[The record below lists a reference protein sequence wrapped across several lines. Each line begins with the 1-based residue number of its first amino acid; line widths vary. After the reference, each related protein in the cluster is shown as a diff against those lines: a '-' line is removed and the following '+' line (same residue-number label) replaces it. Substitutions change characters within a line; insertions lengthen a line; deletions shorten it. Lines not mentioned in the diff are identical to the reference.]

1 MKFNPADLNAP
12 SGDVIWEWRVFWPP
26 DSSLQQ
32 SPFDFSVIPGEIVG
46 EPIAEKNVDTYILI
60 PRNRINLKLREDRV
74 SYKLISSR
82 KGMLNGYSKKKT
94 HRFPINPAVFT
105 SLTGVPAQDEIK
117 SAQQLT
123 ETIMESRSDTK
134 IVTVEKYRN
143 TLDFKLAEN
152 GKSNKTLSAEY
163 SSLMFDGRTF
173 GTLCLES
180 DSSKFITSA
189 IQHINIGDGRLMDY
203 IDFLSLLASGRL

>member
-1 MKFNPADLNAP
+1 M
-12 SGDVIWEWRVFWPP
+12 
-26 DSSLQQ
+26 
-32 SPFDFSVIPGEIVG
+32 
-46 EPIAEKNVDTYILI
+46 
-60 PRNRINLKLREDRV
+60 
-74 SYKLISSR
+74 
-82 KGMLNGYSKKKT
+82 
-94 HRFPINPAVFT
+94 
-105 SLTGVPAQDEIK
+105 TGVPAQDEIK